1 MPYHPL
7 PAYLGNRPIYRLF
20 TSKPRCI
27 WILAEQRAYRLGG
40 ATDPQLHAYLLVSDI
55 NVGLEESGG
64 DDVVNVLNGL
74 QAALAHVLALDLI
87 AELESL
93 VDTGGG
99 TRGDG
104 AAEDA
109 C

>member
-1 MPYHPL
+1 MR
-7 PAYLGNRPIYRLF
+7 NN
-20 TSKPRCI
+20 
-27 WILAEQRAYRLGG
+27 
-40 ATDPQLHAYLLVSDI
+40 AYLLVSDI
-55 NVGLEESGG
+55 NVGLEEGG
-64 DDVVNVLNGL
+64 GNDFVNVLNGL
-74 QAALAHVLALDLI
+74 HAALTHVLALDLI

-109 C
+109 Y